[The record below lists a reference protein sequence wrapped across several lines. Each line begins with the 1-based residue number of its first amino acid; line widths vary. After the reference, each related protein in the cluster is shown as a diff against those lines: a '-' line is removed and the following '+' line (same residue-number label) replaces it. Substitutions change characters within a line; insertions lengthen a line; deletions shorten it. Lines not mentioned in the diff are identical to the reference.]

1 MSSPTIFIS
10 AGELSGDMHGGAL
23 VEAMKTLVPGTRF
36 VGVGGDTMQRAGV
49 ELLSHL
55 SNFGGVMGFS
65 AVFKKLK
72 EIYRIFRRCRVY
84 LQQHRPQLLIVI
96 DFPDFNLRLAKAAK
110 KLDIPVL
117 YFIPPKVWA
126 WREGR
131 VRDLKQ
137 ACAHIATILPFEE
150 AFYQKHQYEDVSFVG
165 HPFCDTPS
173 LHLSLDAKQA
183 AKESIFQELGFDP
196 VAPTLLVLAGSRKQE
211 IALHM
216 PVVQGAVEQ
225 MKRLMPALQVIF
237 SQAPTIPSL
246 SIAPQHAS
254 WMQCSTIS
262 SRTLMQICDAGII
275 KSGTSTLE
283 AAFAALPS
291 LCIYKT
297 TPGAAFVARHLVGV
311 SSIALPNL
319 ICEGTI
325 PELVQD
331 NCTVETVARE
341 ALSLFDPAVRE
352 MMMHKFQQVQQACQP
367 SQDGKG
373 SAYERVASIANK
385 LCGEHQ

>member
-1 MSSPTIFIS
+1 
-10 AGELSGDMHGGAL
+10 
-23 VEAMKTLVPGTRF
+23 
-36 VGVGGDTMQRAGV
+36 
-49 ELLSHL
+49 
-55 SNFGGVMGFS
+55 
-65 AVFKKLK
+65 
-72 EIYRIFRRCRVY
+72 
-84 LQQHRPQLLIVI
+84 
-96 DFPDFNLRLAKAAK
+96 
-110 KLDIPVL
+110 VL

-150 AFYQKHQYEDVSFVG
+150 AFYQKHQYKEVSFVG
-165 HPFCDTPS
+165 HPFCDLPS
-173 LHLSLDAKQA
+173 LHLSVEAKQA
-183 AKESIFQELGFDP
+183 AKESIFREVGFDLL
-196 VAPTLLVLAGSRKQE
+196 APTLLVLAGSRKQE

-216 PVVQGAVEQ
+216 PVVLGAVEQ
-225 MKRLMPALQVIF
+225 MKRAMPTLQVIF

-246 SIAPQHAS
+246 SIAPEHAS
-254 WMQCSTIS
+254 WMQCSTVS

-311 SSIALPNL
+311 RSIALPNL

-331 NCTVETVARE
+331 DCTVDTVAQE
-341 ALSLFDPAVRE
+341 ALSLFDPSVRKK
-352 MMMHKFQQVQQACQP
+352 MMDKFQQVQQACKP
-367 SQDGKG
+367 SQEATGT
-373 SAYERVASIANK
+373 AYERVASIANQWR
-385 LCGEHQ
+385 GENR